1 MYRCHKVSS
10 FSGKN
15 EENLK
20 KRKKILSFRG
30 KSVLS
35 QLKIHCNSKMRY
47 EVVCTKC
54 NNPFA
59 IDTAGGQKVQ
69 CLCPYCGKEMTVK
82 VPDVDERQYAADHQ
96 DNNGCLK
103 TLVVVLVA
111 LLIIMGVGG
120 WIYYD
125 YLNTQAR
132 RLENEQK
139 AAAYRQHYD
148 SLMQQRERQAAEWAE
163 QPIDESHAD
172 EEFSTE
178 GEIETE
184 TNQQQS
190 YETNKDSL
198 QH

>member
-1 MYRCHKVSS
+1 M
-10 FSGKN
+10 N
-15 EENLK
+15 
-20 KRKKILSFRG
+20 
-30 KSVLS
+30 
-35 QLKIHCNSKMRY
+35 
-47 EVVCTKC
+47 
-54 NNPFA
+54 
-59 IDTAGGQKVQ
+59 
-69 CLCPYCGKEMTVK
+69 
-82 VPDVDERQYAADHQ
+82 VPDADSMQNATDHQ

-103 TLVVVLVA
+103 TLVVVLLA

-125 YLNTQAR
+125 YLNNQAR

-163 QPIDESHAD
+163 QPVTESE

-178 GEIETE
+178 GEIE
-184 TNQQQS
+184 NQNQQS
-190 YETNKDSL
+190 YETNQDSL

>member
-1 MYRCHKVSS
+1 
-10 FSGKN
+10 
-15 EENLK
+15 
-20 KRKKILSFRG
+20 
-30 KSVLS
+30 
-35 QLKIHCNSKMRY
+35 
-47 EVVCTKC
+47 
-54 NNPFA
+54 
-59 IDTAGGQKVQ
+59 
-69 CLCPYCGKEMTVK
+69 MTVN
-82 VPDVDERQYAADHQ
+82 VHDADSMHKNPQ

-125 YLNTQAR
+125 YLNTQAQ

-139 AAAYRQHYD
+139 AAVYRQHYD

-163 QPIDESHAD
+163 QPVVESEA

-178 GEIETE
+178 GEIESE
-184 TNQQQS
+184 TNQQQL

>member
-1 MYRCHKVSS
+1 MLQSYS
-10 FSGKN
+10 FFWKERRKSEKKK
-15 EENLK
+15 ENFVIS
-20 KRKKILSFRG
+20 RKICTFATDFTAI
-30 KSVLS
+30 V
-35 QLKIHCNSKMRY
+35 KMRY
-47 EVVCTKC
+47 QVVCTKC
-54 NNPFA
+54 RQSFA
-59 IDTAGGQKVQ
+59 IDTTGGQKVQ
-69 CLCPYCGKEMTVK
+69 CLCPFCGKEMAVN
-82 VPDVDERQYAADHQ
+82 VPDADSMPTNHQ

-125 YLNTQAR
+125 YLKTQAQ

-139 AAAYRQHYD
+139 AAVYRQHYD

-163 QPIDESHAD
+163 QPVVESEA

-178 GEIETE
+178 GEIESE
-184 TNQQQS
+184 TNQQQL

>member
-1 MYRCHKVSS
+1 MHY
-10 FSGKN
+10 
-15 EENLK
+15 
-20 KRKKILSFRG
+20 
-30 KSVLS
+30 
-35 QLKIHCNSKMRY
+35 Q
-47 EVVCTKC
+47 VVCTKC
-54 NNPFA
+54 HNPFA
-59 IDTAGGQKVQ
+59 IDTTGGQKVQ
-69 CLCPYCGKEMTVK
+69 CLCPYCGKEMAVN
-82 VPDVDERQYAADHQ
+82 VPDADSMQNATDHQ

-103 TLVVVLVA
+103 TLVVVLLA

-125 YLNTQAR
+125 YLNNQAR

-163 QPIDESHAD
+163 QPVTESE

-178 GEIETE
+178 GEIE
-184 TNQQQS
+184 NQNQQS
-190 YETNKDSL
+190 YETNQDSL

>member
-1 MYRCHKVSS
+1 M
-10 FSGKN
+10 N
-15 EENLK
+15 
-20 KRKKILSFRG
+20 
-30 KSVLS
+30 
-35 QLKIHCNSKMRY
+35 
-47 EVVCTKC
+47 
-54 NNPFA
+54 
-59 IDTAGGQKVQ
+59 
-69 CLCPYCGKEMTVK
+69 
-82 VPDVDERQYAADHQ
+82 VPDADSMQHVADHQ

-111 LLIIMGVGG
+111 LLIVMGVGG

-125 YLNTQAR
+125 YLNTQAQ

-178 GEIETE
+178 GEIET
-184 TNQQQS
+184 NQQKS
-190 YETNKDSL
+190 YETNQDSL